1 MNNITDL
8 LDLEDE
14 DLIVSSTLIEGT
26 TKILTIET
34 TLVPHYCP
42 CCSCKM
48 HSRGIRLRKVSHP
61 ILQDGYSLILNI
73 KQRRWKCTNEACC
86 YEANDEFRFVNKR
99 RRSTNA
105 TDWLIVSAFRD
116 LSVSAADIARRF
128 KTSDT
133 HVLSVFD
140 RYVRLQRLP
149 LTEIVSVDEVFTDM
163 ADDCK
168 YALVIQ
174 DFKTGD
180 PIDILRSRRTKIT
193 EPYFAAIPIEERC
206 RVKYLLSDMYN
217 PYLSF
222 VDKYFPNAVAVVDS
236 FHVIQWVTNAIDR
249 YIRSLEKHYRQR
261 DRELEA
267 KRSAVAGRPI
277 SLPESD
283 EIYML
288 RKYRWLVLMNQSSI
302 TYHVDLR
309 IDRHFRYCMN
319 TYDYESKLFSIDPR
333 LRTLRDLKEQY
344 VRFNARNA
352 GQPSVAAE
360 ELEDLITDYHYSGD
374 GIFVSFARLLTKYKE
389 PIINSFVMAEKYG
402 PGGLYTSRLSKG
414 PIESMNRKLKDLKRL
429 GRGYNNFEHFRN
441 RFLYATRNNPI
452 LDATGDDD
460 QVQYYEEE
468 NE

>member
-1 MNNITDL
+1 MGSFRGVTPWGLKILYFTMKKGKDNRRCPSLPLFVELSLQTKFNIGGYMNNITDL

-14 DLIVSSTLIEGT
+14 DLIISSTTIEGT
-26 TKILTIET
+26 TKILTVESAIT
-34 TLVPHYCP
+34 PHYCP
-42 CCSCKM
+42 CCGCRM

-61 ILQDGYSLILNI
+61 ILQDGYELILNL
-73 KQRRWKCTNEACC
+73 KQRRWKCTNRPCG

-116 LSVSAADIARRF
+116 LTVSAADIARRF

-149 LTEIVSVDEVFTDM
+149 LTEIISVDEVFTDM

-174 DFKTGD
+174 DFRTGD
-180 PIDILRSRRTKIT
+180 PIDVLRSRRTKVT
-193 EPYFAAIPIEERC
+193 EPYFATIPLEERC

-222 VDKYFPNAVAVVDS
+222 VDKYFPNAVSVVDS
-236 FHVIQWVTNAIDR
+236 FHVIQWITNAIDR

-261 DRELEA
+261 DQEREA
-267 KRSAVAGRPI
+267 QRSADAGRPI

-283 EIYML
+283 EMYML

-302 TYHVDLR
+302 HYHADLR
-309 IDRHFRYCMN
+309 IDHHFRYYMN

-333 LRTLRDLKEQY
+333 LKK
-344 VRFNARNA
+344 
-352 GQPSVAAE
+352 
-360 ELEDLITDYHYSGD
+360 H
-374 GIFVSFARLLTKYKE
+374 FAT
-389 PIINSFVMAEKYG
+389 
-402 PGGLYTSRLSKG
+402 
-414 PIESMNRKLKDLKRL
+414 
-429 GRGYNNFEHFRN
+429 
-441 RFLYATRNNPI
+441 
-452 LDATGDDD
+452 
-460 QVQYYEEE
+460 
-468 NE
+468 

>member
-174 DFKTGD
+174 DFKTG
-180 PIDILRSRRTKIT
+180 L
-193 EPYFAAIPIEERC
+193 
-206 RVKYLLSDMYN
+206 
-217 PYLSF
+217 
-222 VDKYFPNAVAVVDS
+222 
-236 FHVIQWVTNAIDR
+236 
-249 YIRSLEKHYRQR
+249 
-261 DRELEA
+261 
-267 KRSAVAGRPI
+267 I
-277 SLPESD
+277 SL
-283 EIYML
+283 L
-288 RKYRWLVLMNQSSI
+288 CSS
-302 TYHVDLR
+302 VK
-309 IDRHFRYCMN
+309 
-319 TYDYESKLFSIDPR
+319 SVSVKL
-333 LRTLRDLKEQY
+333 
-344 VRFNARNA
+344 
-352 GQPSVAAE
+352 SVADISVIA
-360 ELEDLITDYHYSGD
+360 
-374 GIFVSFARLLTKYKE
+374 GIKQ
-389 PIINSFVMAEKYG
+389 
-402 PGGLYTSRLSKG
+402 
-414 PIESMNRKLKDLKRL
+414 RL
-429 GRGYNNFEHFRN
+429 GAYGR
-441 RFLYATRNNPI
+441 I
-452 LDATGDDD
+452 VID
-460 QVQYYEEE
+460 QERDH
-468 NE
+468 